1 MYIRWEG
8 RDIKKKKM
16 FSYVWPREMEQMLE
30 SEVRE

>member
-8 RDIKKKKM
+8 RDIKKKM